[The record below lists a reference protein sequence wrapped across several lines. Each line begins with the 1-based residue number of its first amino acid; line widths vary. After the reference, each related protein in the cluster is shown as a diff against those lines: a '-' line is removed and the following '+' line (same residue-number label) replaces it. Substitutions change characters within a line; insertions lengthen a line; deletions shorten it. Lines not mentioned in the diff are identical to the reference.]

1 MADFYSSEAPAHTTR
16 PTVKNPGNAVSAK
29 LRRTVSTFVC
39 NAAGC
44 GAAAAGSRLML
55 PRVPKGARG
64 VKHRVT
70 VSATLGAATLAV
82 GITGTIA
89 KYGAAATYTAP
100 ETGVSLAKTVNLA
113 AELAADEDQFL
124 TTAAAALPNGG
135 ELIVVETEYTL
146 AN

>member
-29 LRRTVSTFVC
+29 LRRTVSSFVC
-39 NAAGC
+39 DATNC
-44 GAAAAGSRLML
+44 GNAAAGSRLML

-64 VKHRVT
+64 LKHRIT
-70 VSATLGAATLAV
+70 VSGTLGTTTLAL

-89 KYGAAATYTAP
+89 KYGAAATYTTPDTPVAI
-100 ETGVSLAKTVNLA
+100 AKATILA

-124 TTAAAALPNGG
+124 TTAVAALPNNGTV
-135 ELIVVETEYTL
+135 IVVETEYTL